1 MQITEKTN
9 TILRKPK
16 EQKNSSI
23 KRNLLPGSLCGIT
36 TLLAKSSIDRF
47 VLYPQIARELM
58 QEYRIPLTL
67 DQVDELNTVSNFI
80 LRSSGLAD
88 KSVQILNH
96 NTMGIYNGE
105 DRIPRFLRNLPIGN
119 AIGNNIQRKKRA
131 ALDSIARGMTA
142 AYNGK
147 TNRILANVD
156 IQTPGIIHEI
166 GHAYNKNNSL
176 LWGLIQKYGCKLSK
190 IIPSGIILYTLF
202 TENEENKNGKELT
215 KKQKAKNF
223 VRDNSFLLVF
233 ASTVPK
239 LLEEARASRVGYS
252 LSKDFL
258 SENLLRRVKT
268 MNKIGIH
275 SYLISA
281 LSLTITAFI
290 AKTLKDALK
299 KSYEEENTS
308 KTPIKEIS
316 NLNNTIKL
324 NNNTNGIFSNFN
336 KFQ

>member
-1 MQITEKTN
+1 MQITERTN
-9 TILRKPK
+9 TTLRKQK

-23 KRNLLPGSLCGIT
+23 KRNLVPGSVCGIT
-36 TLLAKSSIDRF
+36 ALFAKNNMDRF
-47 VLYPQIARELM
+47 VLNPQIVRELM
-58 QEYRIPLTL
+58 LEYRTPLAL

-80 LRSSGLAD
+80 LQSSGLAD
-88 KSVQILNH
+88 KGVQILNH
-96 NTMGIYNGE
+96 NTRGIYNGE

-119 AIGNNIQRKKRA
+119 VIGNNIQRKKRA
-131 ALDSIARGMTA
+131 ALDSIALGINA
-142 AYNGK
+142 AYNGQ
-147 TNRILANVD
+147 TNRILANLD
-156 IQTPGIIHEI
+156 IPTPGIIHEI

-202 TENEENKNGKELT
+202 TENEENENGKELT

-223 VRDNSFLLVF
+223 VRDNSYLLVF
-233 ASTVPK
+233 ASTIPK
-239 LLEEARASRVGYS
+239 LLEEARASRIGYS
-252 LSKDFL
+252 LCENFL
-258 SENLLRRVKT
+258 SENLLRRVKK

-281 LSLTITAFI
+281 LSMTITAFI

-299 KSYEEENTS
+299 KSYEEEKAS
-308 KTPIKEIS
+308 KNPIKEIS

-324 NNNTNGIFSNFN
+324 NNNANGIFSNFN